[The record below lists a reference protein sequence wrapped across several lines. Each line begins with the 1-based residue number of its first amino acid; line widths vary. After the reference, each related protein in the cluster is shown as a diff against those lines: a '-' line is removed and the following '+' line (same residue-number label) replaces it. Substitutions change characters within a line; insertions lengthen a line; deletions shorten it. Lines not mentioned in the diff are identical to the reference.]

1 MVKIF
6 HVFWAVAT
14 GAYYPKLE
22 FENHKNQYF
31 SWLLRS
37 EQVKANI
44 FGHRMRK
51 FTIQDWSELA
61 DFKQPLVDSGS
72 IVQCHKIWIANGLRL
87 RFVLNNLIQDSQ

>member
-1 MVKIF
+1 MHSGPAVNQDTPVVKIF

-37 EQVKANI
+37 EYIETNI
-44 FGHRMRK
+44 FGNRMSK
-51 FTIQDWSELA
+51 LTIQDRSEL
-61 DFKQPLVDSGS
+61 V
-72 IVQCHKIWIANGLRL
+72 
-87 RFVLNNLIQDSQ
+87 RF